1 MIILGIDPGMS
12 GGLAILPIGDNGHIS
27 AEPSAF
33 KFDCLTE
40 REIADLFWKCFLDSG
55 EQLFAYLERVH
66 SMPKQGVASSFKFGM
81 SYGFL
86 RGCLTTVGIPFE
98 DLTPQKWQKLM
109 GCMTK
114 GDKNI
119 SKARAQQLFPR
130 LKITHA
136 IADALLI
143 GECGRRMRMGATLM
157 PAETCEDLPP
167 PWEMVKDQI
176 KEPDAKF
183 N

>member
-12 GGLAILPIGDNGHIS
+12 GGLAILPVDG

-33 KFDCLTE
+33 KFDSLTE
-40 REIADLFWKCFLDSG
+40 RDISDLFWKCYLDSG
-55 EQLFAYLERVH
+55 EEVHAFIERVH
-66 SMPKQGVASSFKFGM
+66 SMPKQGVSSSFKFGQ

-86 RGCLTTVGIPFE
+86 RGCLSTVGIPFE
-98 DLTPQKWQKLM
+98 DVTPQKWQKLM

-114 GDKNI
+114 GDKNV
-119 SKARAQQLFPR
+119 SKAKAQQLFPK

-143 GECGRRMRMGATLM
+143 AEYGRRVRHGGGL
-157 PAETCEDLPP
+157 PAAEPPQIVDAPP
-167 PWEMVKDQI
+167 PWETI
-176 KEPDAKF
+176 KSSEAKGLIRR
-183 N
+183 

>member
-1 MIILGIDPGMS
+1 MIILGVDPGMS
-12 GGLAILPIGDNGHIS
+12 GALAVLPIGDDGHIS

-33 KFDCLTE
+33 KFDSLTE
-40 REIADLFWKCFLDSG
+40 RDIADLFWKCYLDSG
-55 EQLFAYLERVH
+55 EQLFAFIERVH
-66 SMPKQGVASSFKFGM
+66 SMPKQGVASSFKFGL

-98 DLTPQKWQKLM
+98 DVTPQKWQKLM

-143 GECGRRMRMGATLM
+143 GECGRRMRMSTVTVASKI
-157 PAETCEDLPP
+157 AEDLRPS
-167 PWEMVKDQI
+167 WETVKTNQDQ
-176 KEPDAKF
+176 ATV
-183 N
+183 